1 MGQAT
6 EERMTAQID
15 STRNDLSRDVDAL
28 YDRVSPHR
36 IVERR
41 KSALRGRM
49 SSMKESVMGTAHDA
63 TGSAQGAAQGAA
75 ESVQHTAQAGV
86 QAVGR
91 RAEGSPI
98 GAGLVAFGA
107 GMVIAALIP
116 ASPKEAELA
125 GRLTEAAKDS
135 PLMDEA
141 KAAGQEMASNLKESA
156 TEAAQEVKA
165 SAQESADH
173 LKDEGRSAAED
184 VRREAPGT

>member
-86 QAVGR
+86 QAVER
-91 RAEGSPI
+91 RTEGSPI
-98 GAGLVAFGA
+98 GAGLIAFGA
-107 GMVIAALIP
+107 GMVISALIP
-116 ASPKEAELA
+116 ATPKEAELA

-135 PLMDEA
+135 PLVDEA
-141 KAAGQEMASNLKESA
+141 KAAGQEMASHLKDSA
-156 TEAAQEVKA
+156 TEAVQEVKA
-165 SAQESADH
+165 SAQESAEH
-173 LKDEGRSAAED
+173 LKDEGHTAAEE

>member
-15 STRNDLSRDVDAL
+15 STRNELSRDVDAL

-63 TGSAQGAAQGAA
+63 TGSAQGAA
-75 ESVQHTAQAGV
+75 ESVQHTARAGV
-86 QAVGR
+86 QAVER
-91 RAEGSPI
+91 RTEGSPI
-98 GAGLVAFGA
+98 GAGLIAFGA
-107 GMVIAALIP
+107 GMVISALIP
-116 ASPKEAELA
+116 ATPKEAELA

-135 PLMDEA
+135 PLVDEA
-141 KAAGQEMASNLKESA
+141 KAAGQEMASHLKDSA
-156 TEAAQEVKA
+156 TEAVQEVKA
-165 SAQESADH
+165 SAQESAEH
-173 LKDEGRSAAED
+173 LKDEGRTAAEE